1 MAKPYISIIIPTLE
15 EEQNIGRVLRGVRS
29 VMKGYS
35 YETIVVDKHSKDR
48 TVAIA
53 RSLGARVLYDDEG
66 KGSAL
71 VKGFRNAHGKI
82 LISMDADL
90 SHRPN
95 ELKLLVAGIE
105 SGYDMCTGSRFM
117 AKGGTADMPVLRK
130 FGNSFFVHLVN
141 LLYGSSFT
149 DLCYGYRAL
158 TKGATEKLDLR
169 EKGFGIE
176 TEMSIKATKA
186 SLRILEVPSYEK
198 RRATGAGHLRTFS
211 DGYRILSTILGNL

>member
-1 MAKPYISIIIPTLE
+1 MAKPYISIIIPTLNE
-15 EEQNIGRVLRGVRS
+15 GKNIARVLRGVKEVLR
-29 VMKGYS
+29 GYS
-35 YETIVVDKHSKDR
+35 YEIIVVDKHSSDR
-48 TVAIA
+48 TAPVAK
-53 RSLGARVLYDDEG
+53 SMGARVLYDDKG

-71 VKGFRNAHGKI
+71 IKGFHSAKGKI

-117 AKGGTADMPVLRK
+117 ARGGTSDMPLIRK
-130 FGNSFFVHLVN
+130 IGNSFFVRLVN

-158 TKGATEKLDLR
+158 TKEATRGLGLR
-169 EKGFGIE
+169 ESGFGIE

-198 RRATGAGHLRTFS
+198 RRATGAGKLRTFS
-211 DGYRILSTILGNL
+211 DGYRILATILGNL